1 MNLFIPVSYQTLWAS
16 IDLIPKLSV
25 LRRIP
30 SSKDQ
35 RKMPTRTPDVPRF
48 ASRNQV
54 RFIVNRGKPRPSNEM
69 KSNGDPF
76 SRIKGGRTSR
86 ANRFAGR
93 ESPGGIRGA
102 SLARLLA
109 TKYILK
115 AARSRPRGR
124 GTDVV
129 ERQDK
134 EYQPGN
140 GRCKFRVTEAGTID
154 PTDRRMDVHVRH
166 NA

>member
-1 MNLFIPVSYQTLWAS
+1 
-16 IDLIPKLSV
+16 
-25 LRRIP
+25 
-30 SSKDQ
+30 
-35 RKMPTRTPDVPRF
+35 MPTRTPDVPRF

>member
-54 RFIVNRGKPRPSNEM
+54 RFIVNRGKPRPS
-69 KSNGDPF
+69 KWSQTGIH
-76 SRIKGGRTSR
+76 SRVLR
-86 ANRFAGR
+86 AV
-93 ESPGGIRGA
+93 
-102 SLARLLA
+102 ARAEQIVLQ
-109 TKYILK
+109 
-115 AARSRPRGR
+115 
-124 GTDVV
+124 
-129 ERQDK
+129 E
-134 EYQPGN
+134 GN
-140 GRCKFRVTEAGTID
+140 PQEV
-154 PTDRRMDVHVRH
+154 
-166 NA
+166 